1 MEQKNVILT
10 MQYEDGSKSK
20 RELLSIFTANNGCS
34 YAALLQVNDDES
46 VQDNASI
53 ELVRIKTYKNDKLE
67 VDYLIERITT
77 EAEFKTATEAFEQ
90 LEMTVDSKVNE
101 VDETSVEDLPVLSFK
116 NAQGKFEEWKVVDVF
131 DHNNRKYIALIPMLE
146 IKDGTNIEIHLMRV
160 TLTAQGEIEGCEVSS
175 IPSDME
181 YEEVSKIFERR
192 VNEANNI

>member
-1 MEQKNVILT
+1 MEQKNIILT

-20 RELLSIFTANNGCS
+20 REILSIFKADNGCS
-34 YAALLQVNDDES
+34 YAALLPVNDDES

-53 ELVRIKTYKNDKLE
+53 ELVRIETYKNELE
-67 VDYLIERITT
+67 VDYVIEGITT
-77 EAEFKTATEAFEQ
+77 EAEFKIATEAFEQ
-90 LEMTVDSKVNE
+90 LEVIDNE
-101 VDETSVEDLPVLSFK
+101 TIDETSVEDLPVLFFK

-160 TLTAQGEIEGCEVSS
+160 TLTTQGEIEGCEVSS

-192 VNEANNI
+192 VNETNNI